1 MEWGN
6 LFRKPKKPF
15 TKHNFERSEGFN
27 VVLDLQDICY
37 YFKTNLPKE
46 FWIA

>member
-15 TKHNFERSEGFN
+15 TNHNFERSEGFN
-27 VVLDLQDICY
+27 VILDFKIYVTILKPICPR
-37 YFKTNLPKE
+37 NSG
-46 FWIA
+46 